1 MEEIA
6 SQEEEMKDL
15 RQKLYD
21 VEAEINK
28 VKKIKYSLTAL
39 ENNSKPFIF

>member
-28 VKKIKYSLTAL
+28 VKK
-39 ENNSKPFIF
+39 

>member
-1 MEEIA
+1 MEEIT
-6 SQEEEMKDL
+6 SQEEEMKEL

-28 VKKIKYSLTAL
+28 V
-39 ENNSKPFIF
+39 IFWAMIQHFCK